1 MNDEDYSITIS
12 CEIIHQRIKERKELH
27 QLKNLSGIH
36 KQQPEPHPDM
46 GFNCKNIVNEL
57 KGVEWQENDPT
68 SNIGG
73 EGLKFLKKKK
83 VCINDYGNA
92 CSGRV
97 RQGSVHQ
104 KYLEKNLIC
113 F

>member
-1 MNDEDYSITIS
+1 MT
-12 CEIIHQRIKERKELH
+12 
-27 QLKNLSGIH
+27 
-36 KQQPEPHPDM
+36 QQ
-46 GFNCKNIVNEL
+46 V
-57 KGVEWQENDPT
+57 
-68 SNIGG
+68 IGG

-97 RQGSVHQ
+97 RQGIVHQ